1 MAGRLRGEVRRS
13 LDRTAS
19 NQVSRRPIQ
28 RGMLLRT
35 LATVAIGASLF
46 GPAQAQRTSRYDVV
60 DESTITR
67 TLAFAAGGSRTL
79 DVRNINGF
87 IHVEGTS
94 DPAVQLSVH
103 KTVRAE
109 TAGDKADAERDVRL
123 DFSEQKPIVEA
134 VVRDERNHVCGEP
147 NRDDGP
153 WGRRHY
159 DVRFDFTIRVPRDAK
174 LRLCTINGGDLIV
187 TGTAGD
193 FVVDNVNGR
202 IEMNGVAGSGR
213 AHTVNGP
220 VKVTFTANPTEA
232 SSFKTVNGNV
242 DVSFVDGL
250 SADFSMKTFNG
261 GLFTDFDVQPLAGK
275 ASAAPE
281 RRDGRFVYRANEFTR
296 VRVGSGG
303 PEISFETLNGNVR
316 ALRSRR

>member
-1 MAGRLRGEVRRS
+1 MS
-13 LDRTAS
+13 
-19 NQVSRRPIQ
+19 
-28 RGMLLRT
+28 LRT
-35 LATVAIGASLF
+35 LATVAIGMSLA
-46 GPAQAQRTSRYDVV
+46 GSAQAQRTSRYDVV

-67 TLAFAAGGSRTL
+67 SLAFAAGGGRTL

-94 DPAVQLSVH
+94 DAMVQMSIH

-109 TAGDKADAERDVRL
+109 SAADKAFAERDVRL
-123 DFSEQKPIVEA
+123 DFSDQKPTVEA
-134 VVRDERNHVCGEP
+134 VVRDRRDHVCGEP
-147 NRDDGP
+147 SHADGR
-153 WGRRHY
+153 WERVHY
-159 DVRFDFTIRVPRDAK
+159 DVRFDFTIRVPRDVK
-174 LRLCTINGGDLIV
+174 VRLCTINGGDLIV
-187 TGTAGD
+187 NGTQGG

-202 IEMNGVAGSGR
+202 IEMNAVAGSGS

-261 GLFTDFDVQPLAGK
+261 GLFTDFDAQPLAGK

-281 RRDGRFVYRANEFTR
+281 RRDGRFVFRSNEFTR
-296 VRVGSGG
+296 VRVGRGG
-303 PEISFETLNGNVR
+303 PEISFETLNGNVH